1 MDYNELYKKQ
11 IINCDKILERL
22 MINSLNY
29 KDLKNQYENALGLEL
44 DYDTLLM
51 LGLDITLKQNQEV
64 FLNSRNKLIQDETF
78 CVVDI
83 ESTGSIS
90 NGQIIEIGAVKV
102 KNGEILDEFES
113 FIYAGEVPEN
123 ITELTGIN
131 ALMLKDAPKSAKVL
145 ADFRLFLGNA
155 IFVAHNVSFDYG
167 FIAKES
173 LEYLNAPLINRK
185 LCTIMLARRCIEC
198 DKYGL
203 DSLKNELGITS
214 VHHRALSDA
223 KACAFILNHCIN
235 TLKGSLIK
243 TSNDLILYSRS
254 KMKK

>member
-102 KNGEILDEFES
+102 KNGKILDEFES
-113 FIYAGEVPEN
+113 FIYASEVPEN

-223 KACAFILNHCIN
+223 KACALILNHCIN

>member
-90 NGQIIEIGAVKV
+90 SGQIIEIGAVKV
-102 KNGEILDEFES
+102 KNGVILDEFES
-113 FIYAGEVPEN
+113 FIYASEVPEN

-173 LEYLNAPLINRK
+173 LEHLNAPLINRK

-223 KACAFILNHCIN
+223 KACALILNHCIN

>member
-11 IINCDKILERL
+11 IINCDKIIDRL
-22 MINSLNY
+22 ISSSLDY
-29 KDLKNQYENALGLEL
+29 KDLKNQYENALNMEL
-44 DYDTLLM
+44 NYDTLLM

-90 NGQIIEIGAVKV
+90 KGQIIEIGAVKV
-102 KNGEILDEFES
+102 KNGKILDEFES
-113 FIYAGEVPEN
+113 FIYASEVPEN

-223 KACAFILNHCIN
+223 KACALILNHCIN

-243 TSNDLILYSRS
+243 TSNDLILYSKS
-254 KMKK
+254 KIKK

>member
-22 MINSLNY
+22 MTNSLNY

-102 KNGEILDEFES
+102 KNGKILDEFES
-113 FIYAGEVPEN
+113 FIYASEVPEN

-223 KACAFILNHCIN
+223 KACALILNHCIN

>member
-11 IINCDKILERL
+11 IANCDKILERL
-22 MINSLNY
+22 LTSSINY
-29 KDLKNQYENALGLEL
+29 KDLKNQYENALNFEIT
-44 DYDTLLM
+44 YETLLM

-64 FLNSRNKLIQDETF
+64 FLNSRNKLIQDEVF

-90 NGQIIEIGAVKV
+90 NGQIIEIGAVKI

-113 FIYAGEVPEN
+113 FIYANEVPEN
-123 ITELTGIN
+123 IVELTGITTQ
-131 ALMLKDAPKSAKVL
+131 MLKNAPRSARVL

-203 DSLKNELGITS
+203 DSLKNELGIIST
-214 VHHRALSDA
+214 HHRALSDA
-223 KACAFILNHCIN
+223 KACADILNYCIN
-235 TLKGSLIK
+235 SLKGSQIK

>member
-22 MINSLNY
+22 MTNSLNY
-29 KDLKNQYENALGLEL
+29 KDLKNQYENALDLEL

-78 CVVDI
+78 CIVDI

-90 NGQIIEIGAVKV
+90 SGQIIEIGAVKV

-113 FIYAGEVPEN
+113 FIYASEVPEN

-223 KACAFILNHCIN
+223 KACALILNHCIN

>member
-22 MINSLNY
+22 MTNSLNY
-29 KDLKNQYENALGLEL
+29 KDLKNQYENALCLEL

-90 NGQIIEIGAVKV
+90 SGQIIEIGAVKV
-102 KNGEILDEFES
+102 KNGVILDEFES
-113 FIYAGEVPEN
+113 FIYASEVPEN

-223 KACAFILNHCIN
+223 KACALILNHCIN

>member
-1 MDYNELYKKQ
+1 MDYNEVYKKQ
-11 IINCDKILERL
+11 IINCDKIIDRL
-22 MINSLNY
+22 ISSSLDY
-29 KDLKNQYENALGLEL
+29 KDLKNQYENALNMEL
-44 DYDTLLM
+44 NYDTLLM
-51 LGLDITLKQNQEV
+51 LGIDVTLKQNQEV
-64 FLNSRNKLIQDETF
+64 FLNSRTKLIQDETF
-78 CVVDI
+78 CIVDI

-113 FIYAGEVPEN
+113 FIYASEVPEN

-185 LCTIMLARRCIEC
+185 LCTIMLSRRCIEC

-223 KACAFILNHCIN
+223 KACALILNHCIN

-243 TSNDLILYSRS
+243 TSNDLILYSKS
-254 KMKK
+254 KIKK

>member
-64 FLNSRNKLIQDETF
+64 FLNSRSKLIQDETF

-90 NGQIIEIGAVKV
+90 SGQIIEIGAVKV
-102 KNGEILDEFES
+102 KNGKILDEFES
-113 FIYAGEVPEN
+113 FIYASEVPEN